1 MEPRHLKKRLNETFP
16 PVKKKQ
22 SEEEQPYQKLL
33 TVVPQG
39 FYPLLHQGATMPPQG
54 FTVTPPAFYNN
65 VNQTPQSELPL
76 PLPFILPNA
85 YPRYQVFTPIT
96 TLYASPPQYF
106 PRPVVVSSSLPPSTT
121 PRYIPNIPN
130 LNVRYNFSQEEVQN
144 ITQKRQRLDQKVPFR
159 EDYVIHQKDAD
170 IVIAGEE
177 IEDCKISDRE
187 KKNITVAPSSSS
199 SSVPSNTV
207 NTIAQEQIT
216 ASERYRED
224 VPPSSNRFIF
234 HQRKA
239 RKKRSKS
246 KINGQTFNGEE
257 RLFISFDNLGN
268 IPDTIVD
275 TPKVGKN
282 KGVIPD
288 GLRGCFK
295 MYGEGWEF
303 TVRYIKEAI
312 CQDGKRRVLIEWGI
326 KNLDNEILHVL
337 SETDADAF
345 KREER
350 GITLCNKV
358 FVEALKI
365 RVNDYLQ
372 LVQEEESSDTPNKLK
387 ISNLQARIELLRPNR
402 FSEGVLLFGLRH
414 QIVQSRFC
422 E

>member
-22 SEEEQPYQKLL
+22 PEEEQPYQRLL
-33 TVVPQG
+33 PLVPQG

-54 FTVTPPAFYNN
+54 LTITPPAFYNN

-76 PLPFILPNA
+76 PLPFILPNT

-96 TLYASPPQYF
+96 SLYASPPQYF
-106 PRPVVVSSSLPPSTT
+106 PRPVVVSSLPPSTI
-121 PRYIPNIPN
+121 PRHIPNIPN
-130 LNVRYNFSQEEVQN
+130 LNGQYNLSLSHPQEVQN
-144 ITQKRQRLDQKVPFR
+144 ITQKRQRLDQKVPLR
-159 EDYVIHQKDAD
+159 EDYVIYQKDAD
-170 IVIAGEE
+170 IVRAEE
-177 IEDCKISDRE
+177 IEDRKKSQRE
-187 KKNITVAPSSSS
+187 KSVTVATSSSS
-199 SSVPSNTV
+199 SSVATSRV
-207 NTIAQEQIT
+207 NTIAEEQIA
-216 ASERYRED
+216 ASERYTED
-224 VPPSSNRFIF
+224 VPHSSNRFIF
-234 HQRKA
+234 NKRKA
-239 RKKRSKS
+239 RKKRSRS
-246 KINGQTFNGEE
+246 KINGQIFNGEE
-257 RLFISFDNLGN
+257 RLFISFDNLGS
-268 IPDTIVD
+268 IPDAIVD
-275 TPKVGKN
+275 PPKVGKN

-337 SETDADAF
+337 PETDADAF

-372 LVQEEESSDTPNKLK
+372 LVQEEEYSDAPNKLK

-414 QIVQSRFC
+414 QMVQSRFC